1 MNAGPE
7 LAKAVGEVL
16 VLLLQI
22 SGALA
27 RVGQG
32 DPQRA
37 AQELTAV
44 IRSAPAGRHAD
55 EALYW
60 RARIAEAQKG
70 REAKAAAVR
79 DYLDL
84 TRRLPEGRMRRHVE
98 VRLAALTEP
107 GGLLTAD
114 EAREASTRNLA
125 WIGRALHAYAADH
138 GGRLP
143 GALEDLLGE
152 YLSSALTLVR
162 PGPAAEGGGAAYLYR
177 PGLLAEIGVTSDAD
191 GGEIPL
197 AAGVPIVVWEASVE
211 TAGGGS
217 VLRLDGEVMAFRPK
231 AKQGA
236 APKKSEAIPQE
247 D

>member
-60 RARIAEAQKG
+60 RARIAESQDA
-70 REAKAAAVR
+70 REAKAAAAR
-79 DYLDL
+79 DYVDL
-84 TRRLPEGRMRRHVE
+84 LRRLPEGRMRRHVE
-98 VRLAALTEP
+98 VRLAALTKP
-107 GGLLTAD
+107 GGLLSAD

-125 WIGRALHAYAADH
+125 RIGRALHAYAADH

-143 GALEDLLGE
+143 GALEDLLGD

-162 PGPAAEGGGAAYLYR
+162 PGPAAEGGGAVYLYR
-177 PGLLAEIGVTSDAD
+177 PGLIAEIGVTRDAS
-191 GGEIPL
+191 GEDIPL
-197 AAGVPIVVWEASVE
+197 AAGVPIVVWEASLDG
-211 TAGGGS
+211 AGGRS
-217 VLRLDGEVMAFRPK
+217 VLRLDGEVMVVRPK
-231 AKQGA
+231 ATPPAG
-236 APKKSEAIPQE
+236 PRKSEATPQE